1 MSRFTIPLSAR
12 LGLFALALLAPGR
25 ASAQAD
31 RDPSRWL
38 SLWAGMLPI
47 IVAAPHG
54 GRMPLVGIPPRRGVG
69 VAHFTTERDS
79 NTAELAELVAGKLGE
94 QLGARPFLVVAHFE
108 RKFIDVN
115 RAESEAFEST
125 EAQPH
130 YQAYHRALRDAAAR
144 VKEGWGGGLLLD
156 IHGQGAEADTIFRGT
171 HNGRSVGA
179 LRRRFGAAAL
189 VGPKSILGQMA
200 ALGYRIAPAD
210 DHEIRYTGGYTTQT
224 YGSHRG
230 TAIDAI
236 QLELGA
242 NLRRQANLDRT
253 ATDLARAIEIF
264 AREYLAL
271 DQPSGAR
278 RPTVAP

>member
-1 MSRFTIPLSAR
+1 MTHFAIPPSAR
-12 LGLFALALLAPGR
+12 SALVALTLLSPGEAGADAAR
-25 ASAQAD
+25 ATTVG
-31 RDPSRWL
+31 
-38 SLWAGMLPI
+38 AGNLPI

-54 GRMPLVGIPPRRGVG
+54 GRMPLVEIPPRRGVG
-69 VAHFTTERDS
+69 VAQFSAERDS
-79 NTAELAELVAGKLGE
+79 NTAELAEMLAGNLAAA
-94 QLGARPFLVVAHFE
+94 LGASSFLVIARFE
-108 RKFIDVN
+108 RKFIDAN
-115 RAESEAFEST
+115 RAESAAFET
-125 EAQPH
+125 PAAKAYYE
-130 YQAYHRALRDAAAR
+130 AYHRALRDAAAE
-144 VKEGWGGGLLLD
+144 VKKRWGGGLLLD

-171 HNGRSVGA
+171 HNGRSVAA
-179 LRRRFGAAAL
+179 LRGRFGAASL

-230 TAIDAI
+230 TAIDAV
-236 QLELGA
+236 QLEFGA
-242 NLRRQANLDRT
+242 NLRRQANLERT

-278 RPTVAP
+278 RPKAAL